1 MKQKLALLLVDIATG
16 VLMVLIIHT
25 VAWYG
30 GR

>member
-16 VLMVLIIHT
+16 ALMVLIIHAI
-25 VAWYG
+25 AWYG